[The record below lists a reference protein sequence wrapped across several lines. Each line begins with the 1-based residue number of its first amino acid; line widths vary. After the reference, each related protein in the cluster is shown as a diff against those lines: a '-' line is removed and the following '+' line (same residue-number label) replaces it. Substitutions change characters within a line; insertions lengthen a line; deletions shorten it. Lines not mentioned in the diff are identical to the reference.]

1 MSEANI
7 LKISAKDN
15 TGKGVARK
23 IRQNGMIPGVIY
35 GKGFDEKMFTVD
47 PRDVWKGL
55 YRTDFFSV
63 VMQADM
69 DGKVIDVLPR
79 AVQFDRVTDQPI
91 HLDLMAVQ
99 PDSKVKVRVPVI
111 FENEADSPGLKRGA
125 VLNAVRRMVEVQ
137 CLAKDIPSHFTSDL
151 TGLQVND
158 SVKFSDLTIPENVTP
173 TIRDRDFVIATITA
187 PSALKRQQMQE
198 AKEAAQ
204 AAG

>member
-1 MSEANI
+1 MSEALSI
-7 LKISAKDN
+7 PASTKDA
-15 TGKGVARK
+15 TGKGAARK
-23 IRQNGMIPGVIY
+23 IRQNGMIPGIIY
-35 GKGFDEKMFTVD
+35 GKDSDSVMITVD

-55 YRTDFFSV
+55 NRTEFFSELCTV
-63 VMQADM
+63 EV
-69 DGKVIDVLPR
+69 DGKGQQVLPR

-91 HLDLMAVQ
+91 HVDFMAVK
-99 PDSKVKVRVPVI
+99 PDTKVRVPVV
-111 FENEADSPGLKRGA
+111 FVNELASPGLKRGA

-137 CLAKDIPSHFTSDL
+137 CLAKDIPSQFEADL

-158 SVKFSDLTIPENVTP
+158 SVKFSSITVPDNVRP
-173 TIRDRDFVIATITA
+173 TIQGRDFVIATITA

>member
-1 MSEANI
+1 MSEVNI
-7 LKISAKDN
+7 LKISAKDT

-35 GKGFDEKMFTVD
+35 GKGFEDKMFTVD

-63 VMQADM
+63 VMKADI
-69 DGKVIDVLPR
+69 DGQVIDVLPR

-99 PDSKVKVRVPVI
+99 PESKVKVRVPVI

-137 CLAKDIPSHFTSDL
+137 CMAKDIPSHFTSDL

>member
-1 MSEANI
+1 
-7 LKISAKDN
+7 
-15 TGKGVARK
+15 
-23 IRQNGMIPGVIY
+23 MIPGIIY
-35 GKGFDEKMFTVD
+35 GKDFEEKMFTVD

-63 VMQADM
+63 VMKADL
-69 DGKVIDVLPR
+69 DGKSIDVLPR

-99 PDSKVKVRVPVI
+99 PESKVKVRVPVV

-137 CLAKDIPSHFTSDL
+137 CMAKDIPSHFTADL

-158 SVKFSDLTIPENVTP
+158 SVKFSDLTIPETVTP
-173 TIRDRDFVIATITA
+173 TIRGRDFVIATITA

-204 AAG
+204 AEE

>member
-1 MSEANI
+1 MTEIEN
-7 LKISAKDN
+7 LKITSKDT

-23 IRQNGMIPGVIY
+23 IRQKGMIPGIIY
-35 GKGFDEKMFTVD
+35 GKGFEEKMFTVD

-63 VMQADM
+63 VMKADL
-69 DGKVIDVLPR
+69 DGKSIDVLPR

-99 PDSKVKVRVPVI
+99 PESKVKVRVPVV

-137 CLAKDIPSHFTSDL
+137 CMAKDIPSHFTADL

-158 SVKFSDLTIPENVTP
+158 SVKFSDLTIPETVTP
-173 TIRDRDFVIATITA
+173 TIRGRDFVIATITA

-204 AAG
+204 AEE

>member
-7 LKISAKDN
+7 LKISAKDT

-35 GKGFDEKMFTVD
+35 GKGFEDKMFTVD

-63 VMQADM
+63 VMKADI
-69 DGKVIDVLPR
+69 DGQVIDVLPR

-99 PDSKVKVRVPVI
+99 PESKVKVRVPVI

-137 CLAKDIPSHFTSDL
+137 CMAKDIPSHFTSDL

-158 SVKFSDLTIPENVTP
+158 SVKFSDLTIPENVTQP
-173 TIRDRDFVIATITA
+173 FATVT
-187 PSALKRQQMQE
+187 S
-198 AKEAAQ
+198 
-204 AAG
+204 

>member
-1 MSEANI
+1 MTEIEN
-7 LKISAKDN
+7 LKITSKDT
-15 TGKGVARK
+15 TGKGMARK
-23 IRQNGMIPGVIY
+23 IRQKGMIPGIIY
-35 GKGFDEKMFTVD
+35 GKDFEEKMFTVD

-63 VMQADM
+63 VMKADL
-69 DGKVIDVLPR
+69 DGKSIDVLPR

-99 PDSKVKVRVPVI
+99 PESEVKVRVPVV

-137 CLAKDIPSHFTSDL
+137 CMAKDIPSHFTADL

-158 SVKFSDLTIPENVTP
+158 SVKFSDLTIPETVTP
-173 TIRDRDFVIATITA
+173 TIRGRDFVIATITA

-204 AAG
+204 AEE

>member
-1 MSEANI
+1 MSEVNI
-7 LKISAKDN
+7 LKISAKDT

-35 GKGFDEKMFTVD
+35 GKGFEDKMFTVD

-63 VMQADM
+63 VMKADI
-69 DGKVIDVLPR
+69 DGQVIDVLPR

-99 PDSKVKVRVPVI
+99 PESKVKVRVPVI

-137 CLAKDIPSHFTSDL
+137 CMAKDIPSYFTSDL

>member
-7 LKISAKDN
+7 LKISAKDT

-35 GKGFDEKMFTVD
+35 GKGFEDKMFTVD

-63 VMQADM
+63 VMKADI
-69 DGKVIDVLPR
+69 DGQVIDVLPR

-99 PDSKVKVRVPVI
+99 PESKVKVRVPVI

-137 CLAKDIPSHFTSDL
+137 CMAKDIPSHFTSDL

>member
-1 MSEANI
+1 MTEIEN
-7 LKISAKDN
+7 LKITSKDT

-23 IRQNGMIPGVIY
+23 IRQKGMIPGIIY
-35 GKGFDEKMFTVD
+35 GKDFEEKMFTVD

-63 VMQADM
+63 VMKADL
-69 DGKVIDVLPR
+69 DGKSIDVLPR

-99 PDSKVKVRVPVI
+99 PESKVKVRVPVV

-137 CLAKDIPSHFTSDL
+137 CMAKDIPSHFTADL

-158 SVKFSDLTIPENVTP
+158 SVKFSDLTIPETVTP
-173 TIRDRDFVIATITA
+173 TIRGRDFVIATITA

-204 AAG
+204 AEE

>member
-7 LKISAKDN
+7 LKISAKDT

-35 GKGFDEKMFTVD
+35 GKGFEDKMFTVD

-63 VMQADM
+63 VMKAEM
-69 DGKVIDVLPR
+69 DGKSIDVLPR
-79 AVQFDRVTDQPI
+79 AVQFDRVSDQPI
-91 HLDLMAVQ
+91 HLDLMAIQ
-99 PDSKVKVRVPVI
+99 PESKVKVRVPVV

-125 VLNAVRRMVEVQ
+125 VLNAVRRRVEVQ
-137 CLAKDIPSHFTSDL
+137 CMAKDIPSHFTSDL

-158 SVKFSDLTIPENVTP
+158 SVKFSDLTIPDNVTP

>member
-69 DGKVIDVLPR
+69 DGQVIDVLPR

-99 PDSKVKVRVPVI
+99 PESKVKVRVPVI

>member
-7 LKISAKDN
+7 LKISAKDT

-35 GKGFDEKMFTVD
+35 GKGFEDKMFTVD

-63 VMQADM
+63 VMKADI
-69 DGKVIDVLPR
+69 DGQVIDVLPR

-99 PDSKVKVRVPVI
+99 PESKVKVRVPVI

-137 CLAKDIPSHFTSDL
+137 CMAKDIPSHFTSDL

-158 SVKFSDLTIPENVTP
+158 SVKFSDLTIPDNVTP